1 MRRALAWAALFAAL
15 AMGSPAVGQMTLDEA
30 RQEGKALGTEKRND
44 STLVPSSDAQAAA
57 FDAKTAELVA
67 SVAGGGG
74 QTFRTV

>member
-1 MRRALAWAALFAAL
+1 MAPQ
-15 AMGSPAVGQMTLDEA
+15 SGQ
-30 RQEGKALGTEKRND
+30 
-44 STLVPSSDAQAAA
+44 PDAQAAA

>member
-1 MRRALAWAALFAAL
+1 M
-15 AMGSPAVGQMTLDEA
+15 PTLLVDLPQAEAEA
-30 RQEGKALGTEKRND
+30 RDAVTAAAGGVVKQGHFRQGTTGGWRE
-44 STLVPSSDAQAAA
+44 LMSDAQAAA